1 MRYFLIYFFLLA
13 NAVTVYGQST
23 NQNFVLSRTFKQT
36 GAAVNDVSKVNIQ
49 VQYLDGLGRPSQTVS
64 VGQSTAGTDL
74 VIPIEYDVNGRQPKN
89 YLPYAVDNIA
99 NGNGKFQ
106 TGAAAAQAGFYDPSK
121 AAVLGLESADM
132 GRLYQETVFEASPA
146 ARTLSL
152 QAPGN
157 KSRSSNFIH
166 GTNAAS
172 EVKLYRY
179 AANADILQTIST
191 NSSYEAAALYR
202 VQTSDDQNNIS
213 VEFTDKAGRIVC
225 KKVIAS
231 GTETLATYYVYDDYG
246 LLRAVLQPQYQ
257 EEANAANFAFL
268 YDYDERGRVITK
280 QVPGAGK
287 TDIAYDNFDRLVLS
301 QDANQRVRGVWAFTK
316 YDRVNRPVMTG
327 EYASASSRS
336 DLQTALNAS
345 TAHHE
350 TTDGSTVGYTL
361 NATLPA
367 VAEADVLNVTYYDN
381 YSFPGAQAY
390 VNALAVSTNAAVK
403 SQQTGGR
410 TKMLVAGS
418 AWLVSTVHYD
428 AEYRPVQTVRQLH
441 DLGAIT
447 TERVSI
453 KYKYDLAAVV
463 DQQKTDHESSAGTI
477 VNSLL
482 KTFEYDHADRLL
494 SVKEKVVIGSTKT
507 KEATTLAQ
515 RYNMLGQLR
524 SKWFHAYNAGPTKYR
539 RRTDYVNNTRG
550 WVTTAKTWYQQT
562 AGTDLAFYGLS
573 IAYNNPLYAA
583 QYSNGN
589 ISSMLWSGKDTTTFT
604 KGLSFVYDGAN
615 RLKTSSGLGGYVDT
629 EGGITYDL
637 NGNIKTLKRAGNAVD
652 MLTYSYTGTGNR
664 LGSVTDASPGNKGVK
679 SGTSSYVYDA
689 NGNMT
694 GDGNRGAT
702 LTYNYLNLP
711 KTIGVGGKTLSYD
724 YDAGGNKHK
733 YVADTLIIK
742 YAGAFEYDANNVVKR
757 VATSEGQLVPSGDT
771 LRFDYSLKNHLGNVR
786 VVFSEK
792 GDILQKSDYYPFGLS
807 ISRDGAFPA
816 NARNGINRYLFNDK
830 ELQVGSGYL
839 DYGARMYMPEIG
851 RWVAV
856 DPLGNKTPNLTSFNF
871 VDNNPINMIDPDG
884 RSGESSIDK
893 QNKTITISSNLIFYG
908 GSANSSLAKSTA
920 KDIQDKWNAAGGK
933 TKIGGVDYTIKFSI
947 VGKYNDKLTKAD
959 VDKNTD
965 IKNNFIRVE
974 DTVEGGISYMDEV
987 GANSGYFLLKNI
999 SGDGSTTEGHEFGHG
1014 FGLEHPSDLD
1024 LRGKGQPGI
1033 MYPRGTI
1040 VDPEYQ
1046 YNANA
1051 IAGAAGG
1058 TVNPEKRKVSQ
1069 SDINNLKL
1077 NKIQYNSNGKG
1088 NPGKLTNVYHEKTN

>member
-1 MRYFLIYFFLLA
+1 MNNIKIYNQLVLAVLLGTGIA
-13 NAVTVYGQST
+13 SGQST
-23 NQNFVLSRTFKQT
+23 DQNFVLSRTFKQT

-49 VQYLDGLGRPSQTVS
+49 VQYLDGLGRPMQTVS

-74 VIPIEYDVNGRQPKN
+74 VIPIEYDADGRQPKN

-231 GTETLATYYVYDDYG
+231 GTETLVTYYVYDDYG

-257 EEANAANFAFL
+257 EEANAGNFTFL

-280 QVPGAGK
+280 YVPGAGR
-287 TDIAYDNFDRLVLS
+287 TDIVYNNFERPVLS
-301 QDANQRVRGVWAFTK
+301 QDAGQKVRGIWAFTK

-327 EYASASSRS
+327 EYTSASSRS

-350 TTDGSTVGYTL
+350 TTDGSTIGYTL

-367 VAEADVLNVTYYDN
+367 VAEADVLNVTYYDT

-390 VNALAVSTNAAVK
+390 VNALAVSTNTAVK

-463 DQQKTDHESSAGTI
+463 DQQKTDHESSAGAI
-477 VNSLL
+477 LNSLL

-494 SVKEKVVIGSTKT
+494 SVKEKVVIGSTKI

-515 RYNMLGQLR
+515 RYNVLGQLR
-524 SKWFHAYNAGPTKYR
+524 SKWFHAYNADPTKYR

-573 IAYNNPLYAA
+573 LAYNNPLYAA

-589 ISSMLWSGKDTTTFT
+589 ISSMMWSGKDKTTFT
-604 KGLSFVYDGAN
+604 KGLSFIYDGAN
-615 RLKTSSGLGGYVDT
+615 RLKTSTGLGGYADS
-629 EGGITYDL
+629 ESGITYDL
-637 NGNIKTLKRAGNAVD
+637 NGNIKTLTRAGNAVD
-652 MLTYSYTGTGNR
+652 ILTYSYAGTGNR
-664 LGSVTDASPGNKGVK
+664 LGSITDASPSNKGLK

-694 GDGNRGAT
+694 SDGNRGAI

-711 KTIGVGGKTLSYD
+711 KTVEVGGKTLIYD

-733 YVADTLIIK
+733 YIADTLTVK
-742 YAGAFEYDANNVVKR
+742 YAGVFEYDANNVLKR
-757 VATSEGQLVPSGDT
+757 VSTSEGQLVPSGDT
-771 LRFDYSLKNHLGNVR
+771 LRFDYSLKDHLGNVR
-786 VVFSEK
+786 VVFDEK
-792 GDILQKSDYYPFGLS
+792 GNILQKSDYYPFGLS
-807 ISRDGAFPA
+807 ISRDGALPA
-816 NARNGINRYLFNDK
+816 NARNGVNRYLFNGI
-830 ELQVGSGYL
+830 ERETETGIYQARFRGL
-839 DYGARMYMPEIG
+839 DPLIG
-851 RWVAV
+851 RWMQIDPKPDLSMSLYVAM
-856 DPLGNKTPNLTSFNF
+856 N
-871 VDNNPINMIDPDG
+871 NNPIRYTDPMGDTTIVNNRGVVQKQYGGDNFIYQQG
-884 RSGESSIDK
+884 RKGKLTQIGEFGKSIDLSK
-893 QNKTITISSNLIFYG
+893 ILPNIMKDNKNAAKMMGAIGFANAVRPGGKWDYKDANAQKGNIFG
-908 GSANSSLAKSTA
+908 ALAKYEDATKNITSFTS
-920 KDIQDKWNAAGGK
+920 GK
-933 TKIGGVDYTIKFSI
+933 
-947 VGKYNDKLTKAD
+947 L
-959 VDKNTD
+959 
-965 IKNNFIRVE
+965 NF
-974 DTVEGGISYMDEV
+974 VEGGADLGNYNYGYTGRYV
-987 GANSGYFLLKNI
+987 G
-999 SGDGSTTEGHEFGHG
+999 GDGYSPIT
-1014 FGLEHPSDLD
+1014 LW
-1024 LRGKGQPGI
+1024 
-1033 MYPRGTI
+1033 
-1040 VDPEYQ
+1040 
-1046 YNANA
+1046 
-1051 IAGAAGG
+1051 GAAGVLQTG
-1058 TVNPEKRKVSQ
+1058 KDFLQGKFGKTFTEFGSMVPMPRPPLGDEADDFIWTTTGMIHADNEKKS
-1069 SDINNLKL
+1069 NN
-1077 NKIQYNSNGKG
+1077 
-1088 NPGKLTNVYHEKTN
+1088 